1 MDIIF
6 LITGLLIGIVAG
18 GLIIKFYYQ
27 GRIAAKEEHTRIT
40 GAQISSLETE
50 LRDARDKNENLN
62 IDLASAKTEL
72 QNMQQ
77 KLDEQKEDLDKLQK
91 KFILEFENLANKI
104 LEEKT
109 QKFTDQNKTQLTELL
124 DPLKDK
130 IKTFEQKVEDTYIK
144 GTRERSALKEQIQQ
158 MMQLNEK
165 MSEEANNLTKALKG
179 DSKTQGNWGEVILE
193 RILESSGL
201 AKGREY
207 ELQESVTNEEGK
219 RLQPDV
225 IILLPDDKHIIIDAK
240 VSLTHYEQYV
250 SADKDAEREKFMKL
264 HIASIRNHI
273 KGLSQKDYTQ
283 LYDLPSLDFVL
294 MFIPIEPAFALS
306 LQHEPGLFKDAFDRN
321 IILVSSSTLLATL
334 RTISSIWKHEYQSR
348 YALEIASQGGK
359 LYDKFSNF
367 VDDLIEVGKKMD
379 AGKREYEKAMNK
391 LVDGRGNLVRQAE
404 KLKELGVKA
413 TKSVN
418 SKITERAMESGSGH
432 LELDFENEN

>member
-1 MDIIF
+1 MDLLFIIS
-6 LITGLLIGIVAG
+6 GLLIGAVAG
-18 GLIIKFYYQ
+18 GLIVKFFYQ
-27 GRIAAKEEHTRIT
+27 GKLAGKEERSRLLSEQLT
-40 GAQISSLETE
+40 GLESD
-50 LRDARDKNENLN
+50 LREERNKNETLN
-62 IDLASAKTEL
+62 KDLASSKTAL

-77 KLDEQKEDLDKLQK
+77 RLDEQKAELDKLQQ
-91 KFILEFENLANKI
+91 KFILEFENLAGKI

-109 QKFTDQNKTQLTELL
+109 KKFTDTNKEQMTQLL
-124 DPLKDK
+124 DPLKEK
-130 IKTFEQKVEDTYIK
+130 IRNFEQKVEDTYVK
-144 GTRERSALKEQIQQ
+144 GTRERSALKEQIEQ
-158 MMQLNEK
+158 MMRLNEK
-165 MSEEANNLTKALKG
+165 MSEEANNLTRALKG

-207 ELQESVTNEEGK
+207 ELQESITNEEGK

-225 IILLPDDKHIIIDAK
+225 IILLPDEKHIIIDAK

-250 SADKDAEREKFMKL
+250 SADNDDDRDKFLKL

-294 MFIPIEPAFALS
+294 MFIPIEPAFAIA
-306 LQHEPGLFKDAFDRN
+306 LQNEPGLFNDAFDRN
-321 IILVSSSTLLATL
+321 IVLVSSSTLLATL
-334 RTISSIWKHEYQSR
+334 RTISSIWKHEYQNR
-348 YALEIASQGGK
+348 YALEIARQGGK

-391 LVDGRGNLVRQAE
+391 LVDGKGNLVRQAE
-404 KLKELGVKA
+404 MLKELGVKA
-413 TKSVN
+413 TKSIN
-418 SKITERAMESGSGH
+418 TQIKERAMESGPEPM
-432 LELDFENEN
+432 ELDFEKEN